1 MEQDY
6 EAYLPRIGHTD
17 YIERETARCD
27 AEMERGHRTNQQ
39 RNAAQ
44 SGKEAREMRRGHRRR
59 QQGGRE
65 RENESLPKDIGIYM
79 WTAREKHQSG
89 LGFSFLEQMSLGPF
103 LL

>member
-65 RENESLPKDIGIYM
+65 RTRVSPK
-79 WTAREKHQSG
+79 T
-89 LGFSFLEQMSLGPF
+89 
-103 LL
+103 